1 MARTQRKA
9 TSAKQKIVRDA
20 MRDATDYYRVHPDQ
34 FCEEVL
40 EIPLNLYQQVLMR
53 AFFKKKYSMW
63 VLSRGLGKTW
73 LGALCIMIYGI
84 LYPKT
89 EVGIIAPSFR
99 QAKIVLEDKIVR
111 DLLDRSPFLKGEVK
125 KITMNMAICSLEF
138 FNGSRVMAVPL
149 GDGNKLRGYRFH
161 VIFADEYAQIPSEII
176 NLVINPMMNV
186 KRGYEVGKV
195 QYDDELGNRLLIT
208 SSAYYRHNH
217 LYNLFKMYFH
227 EMANGNDKYMVAT
240 LPYQI
245 GLQVGLF
252 DGDHIDK
259 EKKRMTPMDFDMEYG
274 CIFPN
279 LSEDAWIDP
288 RDLEACST
296 LLNLEMSG
304 NNSKAYRYIMGLDVA
319 RVEGQDN
326 TICHVVKLVHRK
338 NHTEKQLRYTL
349 SMNGEKFE
357 EQAKQIRKLLL
368 KYPNT
373 DKIFMD
379 TQTIGQGL
387 ADELSKEYYDVE
399 TMKLYPPLIDEND
412 EQAVANITNGVPL
425 IYGITPTAENN
436 HKMGMAVKKATQKH
450 HLQMYSLKAGDD
462 KVERDEILSLEE
474 EKQILEAEATRREL
488 LGIEAKPNGMYFKFR
503 PSYSRGRKDRWSA
516 LGLVLR
522 GAEILEEVKEPEE
535 QSVLV
540 GKIERR

>member
-1 MARTQRKA
+1 
-9 TSAKQKIVRDA
+9 
-20 MRDATDYYRVHPDQ
+20 
-34 FCEEVL
+34 
-40 EIPLNLYQQVLMR
+40 
-53 AFFKKKYSMW
+53 
-63 VLSRGLGKTW
+63 
-73 LGALCIMIYGI
+73 MIYGI

-89 EVGIIAPSFR
+89 EIGIIAPSFR
-99 QAKIVLEDKIVR
+99 QAKIVIEDKIVR
-111 DLLDRSPFLKGEVK
+111 DLLDRSSFLKAEVK
-125 KITMNMAICSLEF
+125 KITMNMAVCSLEF
-138 FNGSRVMAVPL
+138 FNGSRIMAVPL

-161 VIFADEYAQIPSEII
+161 VIFADEYAQIPAEII

-186 KRGYEVGKV
+186 KRGYEVGKT
-195 QYDDELGNRLLIT
+195 QYDDDLGNRLLIT

-227 EMANGNDKYMVAT
+227 EMANGNDKYMVST
-240 LPYQI
+240 LPYLI
-245 GLQVGLF
+245 GLKVGLF

-259 EKKRMTPMDFDMEYG
+259 ERKRMTPMDFDMEYG

-288 RDLEACST
+288 RDLEECST
-296 LLNLEMSG
+296 LMNLEVDA
-304 NNSKAYRYIMGLDVA
+304 SKSKGFRYIMGLDVA

-326 TICHVVKLVHRK
+326 TICHVIKLVPRK
-338 NHTEKQLRYTL
+338 NHIEKHLKYTL

-357 EQAKQIRKLLL
+357 EQAKQVRMLL
-368 KYPNT
+368 KKFPQT

-387 ADELSKEYYDVE
+387 ADELSKEYYDIE
-399 TMKLYPPLIDEND
+399 EMKMYPPLIDEND
-412 EQAVANITNGVPL
+412 EQAVANIPNGVPL

-450 HLQMYSLKAGDD
+450 HLKMYSLKAGDD
-462 KVERDEILSLEE
+462 EVEKGRILSLEE
-474 EKQILEAEATRREL
+474 EKQVLEAEATRREL

-503 PSYSRGRKDRWSA
+503 PSTSRGRKDRWSA

-522 GAEILEEVKEPEE
+522 GAEILEEQKEPQEE
-535 QSVLV
+535 SILV